1 MTRVFPIA
9 TPCGPARLA
18 LLPHQRLITS
28 CGVVIDVRTGGTV
41 ATIAGA
47 SGDEIWFNSGDERVY
62 FGTDP
67 MAVVDPETN
76 DVVTFISTGP
86 THSVAADSENNHIF
100 VPVINVGVKV
110 FTESE
115 DQEEESDR

>member
-1 MTRVFPIA
+1 
-9 TPCGPARLA
+9 
-18 LLPHQRLITS
+18 
-28 CGVVIDVRTGGTV
+28 VRTGGTV

-100 VPVINVGVKV
+100 VPVTDVGVKV

-115 DQEEESDR
+115 DQEEQSDR

>member
-1 MTRVFPIA
+1 
-9 TPCGPARLA
+9 
-18 LLPHQRLITS
+18 
-28 CGVVIDVRTGGTV
+28 V

-76 DVVTFISTGP
+76 HVVTFISTGP

-100 VPVINVGVKV
+100 VPRYHFGREGIYRERRPRRRERQVARQRH
-110 FTESE
+110 FRS
-115 DQEEESDR
+115 R